1 MGLDATPQ
9 PEIYTPF
16 AQTPLRAMVVMIR
29 TAEQSGSLAR
39 AVRHDLAS
47 IDHNIPIQSLKPF
60 REWLAAPLAKRRF
73 TTLLLGVFAALAFAL
88 AAVGIYGVLNYWVKA
103 RQREI
108 AVRMA
113 VGAQSSRL
121 LVWAASHMGRL
132 LAAGMIAGLVASWA
146 VSRWLS
152 SLVFQVSP
160 RSPSMLLLALAA
172 VVLTA
177 SLAAAMPLW
186 RAIHTDVV
194 GNLHDF

>member
-1 MGLDATPQ
+1 
-9 PEIYTPF
+9 
-16 AQTPLRAMVVMIR
+16 
-29 TAEQSGSLAR
+29 
-39 AVRHDLAS
+39 
-47 IDHNIPIQSLKPF
+47 
-60 REWLAAPLAKRRF
+60 LAAPLAKRRF
-73 TTLLLGVFAALAFAL
+73 ITLLLGVFAALAFAL

-113 VGAQSSRL
+113 VGAPSSRL

-132 LAAGMIAGLVASWA
+132 LTAGIIAGLFASWV
-146 VSRWLS
+146 VSRWLY

-172 VVLTA
+172 VILTA
-177 SLAAAMPLW
+177 LLAAAMPFW

-194 GNLHDF
+194 GNLRDF

>member
-1 MGLDATPQ
+1 M
-9 PEIYTPF
+9 
-16 AQTPLRAMVVMIR
+16 
-29 TAEQSGSLAR
+29 
-39 AVRHDLAS
+39 
-47 IDHNIPIQSLKPF
+47 
-60 REWLAAPLAKRRF
+60 AAPLAKRRF
-73 TTLLLGVFAALAFAL
+73 ITLLLGVFAALAFAL

-113 VGAQSSRL
+113 VGAQNLRL
-121 LVWAASHMGRL
+121 LVWAASHIGRL
-132 LAAGMIAGLVASWA
+132 LAAGIFAGLVASSV

-172 VVLTA
+172 VIFTA

-186 RAIHTDVV
+186 RAIHTDLVS
-194 GNLHDF
+194 NLHDF